1 MPRPDPGART
11 RPDLAVRTHFAEYD
25 RWRPCKKSTGDDFV
39 QLTDNKGNG
48 HLGRSEMASAVVIGE
63 HYFQAE
69 ISSKAAL
76 KYQFKIFCRFYG
88 EAPCL
93 RFDSRGTH
101 HKNKEDGSGLPAL
114 SIPPPHFHKVCKDGW
129 MRAYH
134 TPELSDPVTAEAISK
149 DLTLGTNH
157 FCQEVN
163 LSRPSGGVVVLRK
176 IAVARPV
183 STTGAMDSANFPKK

>member
-1 MPRPDPGART
+1 MPRRT
-11 RPDLAVRTHFAEYD
+11 KINWSDFFVAVRTHFAEYE

-93 RFDSRGTH
+93 RFDSRGMH
-101 HKNKEDGSGLPAL
+101 HKNKEDGSGLPGL

-163 LSRPSGGVVVLRK
+163 LSRPCQHQPRDQWMRRTSQKNESRLLHHRH
-176 IAVARPV
+176 PQ
-183 STTGAMDSANFPKK
+183 S